1 MKRAGQDDLENEQ
14 SENSYNSEEESDDV
28 PNSSLAPSPAPNTA
42 TAARPGTGGKQPV
55 SGKPP
60 PPRTVPN
67 TGGKQP
73 LSQSSIE
80 QQRTAAIQKTKTAN
94 SNNSNTTNSNA
105 AAKPTGTGA
114 STPAS
119 TGGKNPGVYAKNSQ
133 NAGTQRQQNTP
144 AARSGIGGK
153 EPVNTHKNIRHQ
165 PASKSSQH
173 SAGKARSQTSLK
185 PHHLIGKMVK
195 VFYVP
200 EGYFTG
206 VVKSQIGESEFMIH
220 WDDGSTTSAVLRDE
234 DETED
239 ADNEDRWSIVED
251 IPYESIVPVNNDK
264 AGNGARSKQITPQK
278 PIAPAP
284 QPPQPAAQPAAFEEE
299 EDDNGHDN
307 ENEDNDNENEEN
319 EENDNYSET

>member
-1 MKRAGQDDLENEQ
+1 MKRAAGQDDLENEQ

-28 PNSSLAPSPAPNTA
+28 PNSSLAPSPAPNTS
-42 TAARPGTGGKQPV
+42 TAPRPTTGGKQPV

-60 PPRTVPN
+60 PPRSGGG

-80 QQRTAAIQKTKTAN
+80 QQRTAAIQKSKTAN
-94 SNNSNTTNSNA
+94 SNLNTPNSNA
-105 AAKPTGTGA
+105 AKSTGTGS
-114 STPAS
+114 STPPS
-119 TGGKNPGVYAKNSQ
+119 TGGKNPVFAKNSQ
-133 NAGTQRQQNTP
+133 NAATQKQQNTP
-144 AARSGIGGK
+144 AARPVTGGK
-153 EPVNTHKNIRHQ
+153 EPVNTHKQVRNVERER
-165 PASKSSQH
+165 PKLSSHH
-173 SAGKARSQTSLK
+173 SAGKARPQTKLRQ
-185 PHHLIGKMVK
+185 HHLIGKMVK

-206 VVKSQIGESEFMIH
+206 VVKSQITESEFMIH
-220 WDDGSTTSAVLRDE
+220 WTDGSTTSAVLRDE

-251 IPYESIVPVNNDK
+251 ISYESIAPVNNDK
-264 AGNGARSKQITPQK
+264 TGNGARSKQITQQK
-278 PIAPAP
+278 PITPSP

-307 ENEDNDNENEEN
+307 ENEDNENEND
-319 EENDNYSET
+319 ENDNYET